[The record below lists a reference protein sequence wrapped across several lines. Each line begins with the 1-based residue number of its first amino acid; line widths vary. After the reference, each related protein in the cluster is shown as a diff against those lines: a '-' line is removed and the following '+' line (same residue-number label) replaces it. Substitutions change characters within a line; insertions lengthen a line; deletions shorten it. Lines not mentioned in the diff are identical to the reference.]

1 MAEPP
6 IEMWE
11 MQLAFAIGLLGIYA
25 GWRGTIAKM
34 TGFYDL
40 SGAFKTL
47 MFGLVAGVLIA
58 SLIDSLILAP
68 VRLESVNII
77 EVSVIALFIG
87 MAESAFALF
96 LLGKPRTVGLRASAP
111 YGWTLGLGFGAM
123 RSAHLNV
130 RLFDPDVGALWE
142 GVTTGFE
149 PFNIAMACVLT
160 LTTCIGHASIASW
173 QGSKI
178 IQHERARTFF
188 TSSIARAV
196 LIVST
201 VLTIF
206 EPFVIFLVFPM
217 VAWSWIPAHS
227 KWLPSGMTPA
237 AAQAYRRTLR
247 SSGRH
252 ERAAADRIR
261 GEKVIE
267 EE

>member
-6 IEMWE
+6 IDMWE

-58 SLIDSLILAP
+58 SLIDSLILGS
-68 VRLESVNII
+68 VRLGLIGEPIVF
-77 EVSVIALFIG
+77 ALVIG
-87 MAESAFALF
+87 MAESAFTLF
-96 LLGKPRTVGLRASAP
+96 LLGRPRTVGLRASAP

-130 RLFDPDVGALWE
+130 RLFDPEVWDG
-142 GVTTGFE
+142 TTGFE
-149 PFNIAMACVLT
+149 PFNIALACILT
-160 LTTCIGHASIASW
+160 LTTCIGHASVASW

-188 TSSIARAV
+188 TSSIVRTV
-196 LIVST
+196 LILTT

-206 EPFVIFLVFPM
+206 EPFVIFLVLPM

-227 KWLPSGMTPA
+227 TWLPSGMTPA
-237 AAQAYRRTLR
+237 AAQAYRRTIR
-247 SSGRH
+247 SSDRH

-267 EE
+267 ED